1 MANLL
6 HCNPSLQSSL
16 PPPDIYAVLN
26 STSSLDTLGL
36 REYAVLAVKA
46 ICEDEG
52 NARLV
57 EELRAQAV
65 EDSESMKRAGVKAE
79 MGEDGKVKM
88 VKR

>member
-6 HCNPSLQSSL
+6 HCNPSSNPPS
-16 PPPDIYAVLN
+16 PPDICAVLN
-26 STSSLDTLGL
+26 SLSLDTLGL
-36 REYAVLAVKA
+36 RESAVAGMKA
-46 ICEDEG
+46 ICEDEDG
-52 NARLV
+52 ARLV

-65 EDSESMKRAGVKAE
+65 EDGSMKRAGIKAE